1 MTLSAIALLQQNER
15 QNEGPPSTSQPPDC
29 CSETT
34 RRSPRKRPSDYIRE
48 NIVVTTSGI
57 CSPEPLNCALAA
69 LGTDRVMFAADYPF
83 ESAQEAGQFL
93 DEVPLAQGVRED
105 VAFRNAVSRLGL
117 PTP

>member
-1 MTLSAIALLQQNER
+1 
-15 QNEGPPSTSQPPDC
+15 
-29 CSETT
+29 
-34 RRSPRKRPSDYIRE
+34 
-48 NIVVTTSGI
+48 
-57 CSPEPLNCALAA
+57 
-69 LGTDRVMFAADYPF
+69 MFAADCPF